1 MQAPPTPTLAG
12 DAYRVD
18 RDAPSRG
25 CKRGEF
31 MHLYDVI
38 AEALGEPKTLGEDD
52 EAKLSTE
59 WTVRGPADEVW
70 SIYDWKSTARY
81 YDRLPTVEKFRWQHS
96 GPRAVPYVWQ
106 VGGTGDVGPFLV
118 WLSARCEEAMA
129 RLASSPE
136 WMRRSPEPKPRK
148 PRAPRLRVRVA
159 KLMRSA
165 GGPDEP
171 VSPLN
176 GRTWT
181 DEELAGLVGG
191 PYRVVALAGP
201 SDRVLVALRE
211 DAGRAANARATKL
224 YGPQRLHEDLGT
236 SIQGDALVF
245 ARAMLPTL
253 PTHD

>member
-1 MQAPPTPTLAG
+1 MEQLTE
-12 DAYRVD
+12 AYRVD

-31 MHLYDVI
+31 MHLYDVL

-59 WTVRGPADEVW
+59 WTVRGPGGEVW
-70 SIYDWKSTARY
+70 SIYDWKSTARW
-81 YDRLPTVEKFRWQHS
+81 YDCLPSVEEFRSQHS

-106 VGGTGDVGPFLV
+106 VGGTGDVGPFLA
-118 WLSARCEEAMA
+118 WLHERCTEAMA

-136 WMRRSPEPKPRK
+136 WMRRSPQPKPRK
-148 PRAPRLRVRVA
+148 PAKPRLRVRTA
-159 KLMRSA
+159 KLVRAA
-165 GGPDEP
+165 GGPDGS
-171 VSPLN
+171 VSPSN

-181 DEELAGLVGG
+181 NEELAALVGG

-211 DAGRAANARATKL
+211 DANRPLNARTTKL
-224 YGPQRLHEDLGT
+224 YGPQRLDGDLGT
-236 SIQGDALVF
+236 SIRGDALVF
-245 ARAMLPTL
+245 ARAMLPT
-253 PTHD
+253 HD